1 MPWFPPPRPLLA
13 LAVALSLLVPASG
26 CGGKKKSRKGKTV
39 AQQLEEARA
48 EKTPDAQ
55 ARRLIRVARSQ
66 FKAGDKVGAAKTLA
80 EATGKIPDDGE
91 AVVCGPRLAEIAD
104 LYAEM
109 EDRKPAREVL
119 KKATDR
125 VDGIT
130 DVISRI
136 RLLADAGAIYG
147 AKAGGLGDAKA
158 ARDTL
163 GKAAALVGDVEERF
177 KAQALAAVAVGYT
190 KAELAKEAGR
200 VVAELEA
207 SAKAVKELRP
217 KAEALAAAANVRAQS
232 GATDEAKALLE
243 EARAAA
249 EAIEEKGMAAEN
261 RAYALMAVATAYLGA
276 GDAKAAGSLV
286 KAAEKAVGQVA
297 DPEAARNALEKVRG
311 LQGAVERNK

>member
-1 MPWFPPPRPLLA
+1 MPLLPPPRLLIV
-13 LAVALSLLVPASG
+13 LLVALSTLVPAVG
-26 CGGKKKSRKGKTV
+26 CGSKKKTRKGKTV
-39 AQQLEEARA
+39 AQQLEEARN

-55 ARRLIRVARSQ
+55 SRKLIRVARTQ
-66 FKAGDKVGAAKTLA
+66 FKSGDKVGAAKTLT
-80 EATGKIPDDGE
+80 EAMGKIPDDGE

-109 EDRKPAREVL
+109 EDRKPAREAL

-125 VDGIT
+125 ADAIT
-130 DVISRI
+130 DAISRI

-147 AKAGGLGDAKA
+147 AKTGGLGDAKA

-163 GKAAALVGDVEERF
+163 AKAAALVGEVEERF

-190 KAELAKEAGR
+190 QADLAKEAGE
-200 VVAELEA
+200 VVEQLEA

-232 GATDEAKALLE
+232 GAMDEAKALLE
-243 EARAAA
+243 EARKAA

-261 RAYALMAVATAYLGA
+261 RTYALMAVATAYLGA
-276 GDAKAAGSLV
+276 GEGKAAGELL
-286 KAAEKAVGQVA
+286 KLAEKAVGQVS
-297 DPEAARNALEKVRG
+297 DPEAAKNALEKVRG
-311 LQGAVERNK
+311 LQGAVERKK